1 MASLLFPN
9 HGCVCSPAISHGSPF
24 SQFIGEY
31 LGTCVWTT
39 SDKVG
44 LIAGYITLA
53 LVSFIQLP
61 QIWLNFKRK
70 DSSGLSRNM
79 LLLWN
84 LGDAM
89 AVSGLVLCGLTYT
102 SAFMLSV
109 FSACIDWVLTIQFF
123 LYLKKKNEENQNGEK
138 NNVDQSYSEPLLE
151 RTPSPFDVSSS
162 DTTLVVSGN
171 GTGSGRNMLRIYI
184 TIIAVISCLLQTSTA
199 SSPIRSIQSQQN
211 QNNPK
216 SEKFSLHQYG
226 GANLVSNF
234 EALNFELSNFDQNG
248 HIFEDPVPNYCETPY
263 SGELG
268 PLTDR
273 IVGYFFA
280 IASSLIYTPSQWGQ
294 IYHHYKVKSAHAI
307 ATPSLIMA
315 IFAYNLY
322 FIAYLA
328 PTKVSDDHKWGEK
341 FWFGIFP
348 SIAAFFCLMMACLV
362 MLGQKYKYWNNKPEG
377 EEEGL
382 CEENNQSDNF
392 VENKR
397 DGLDCLQP
405 ERSSIAIN

>member
-1 MASLLFPN
+1 
-9 HGCVCSPAISHGSPF
+9 
-24 SQFIGEY
+24 

-89 AVSGLVLCGLTYT
+89 AVSGLILCGLTYT

-109 FSACIDWVLTIQFF
+109 FSACIDSVLTIQFF
-123 LYLKKKNEENQNGEK
+123 LYLKKKNEKSDEKSDEK
-138 NNVDQSYSEPLLE
+138 NNADQSYSEPLLE

-162 DTTLVVSGN
+162 DTTRVVSGN

-199 SSPIRSIQSQQN
+199 SSPIRSIQSQRD

-216 SEKFSLHQYG
+216 SEIFSLHQYG
-226 GANLVSNF
+226 GANFVSNF
-234 EALNFELSNFDQNG
+234 EGQIS
-248 HIFEDPVPNYCETPY
+248 EDPVPNYCETPY
-263 SGELG
+263 SDELG

-273 IVGYFFA
+273 IIGYFFA
-280 IASSLIYTPSQWGQ
+280 IVSSLIYTPSQWGQ

-348 SIAAFFCLMMACLV
+348 SIVAFFCLMMACLV
-362 MLGQKYKYWNNKPEG
+362 MLGQKYKYRNNKPE
-377 EEEGL
+377 EEGL
-382 CEENNQSDNF
+382 SEENNQSENF
-392 VENKR
+392 VENKL

-405 ERSSIAIN
+405 ERSIIAIN